1 MRTLPC
7 LLPFFDDRGHV
18 GRRSGPRSSPPAL
31 TTCRAALW
39 LLVVALATGARAER
53 AAVLELQA
61 PGLLPGAQR
70 DLDAAVRESVGALG
84 FEVQPIEQTRAAIED
99 AMSAGLQCVF
109 AKDECALKVGLVAD
123 VQAVVT
129 TSVEIID
136 DRMVMRGLFVQ
147 TEGKK
152 QERRRGAA
160 VIVLPAADGG
170 ASVRALVER
179 LVTGRGAPTP
189 LPVRIVVEPV
199 EATIMLDGKPAAVGV
214 RWLAPGEHVLDAA
227 ATGYTSGTL
236 PFKVERDLVSEPVTL
251 RLEAQPAR
259 TLTWVGWTAA
269 GVGSLMML
277 GGGLGA
283 GVTELMLQTGSVTHG
298 NRDAVVTLGLVGLG
312 TAAAGLVVVGA
323 GVAIALADG

>member
-1 MRTLPC
+1 MRP
-7 LLPFFDDRGHV
+7 V
-18 GRRSGPRSSPPAL
+18 
-31 TTCRAALW
+31 TTCGAT
-39 LLVVALATGARAER
+39 LLVLVGMAATGARAER
-53 AAVLELQA
+53 GAVLELQA
-61 PGLLPGAQR
+61 PGLLPGAQH
-70 DLDAAVRESVGALG
+70 DLDAAVRESVGGLG
-84 FEVQPIEQTRAAIED
+84 FQVQPLEQTRAAIED

-109 AKDECALKVGLVAD
+109 AKDECAIKVGLVAD
-123 VQAVVT
+123 VQVVVT

-152 QERRRGAA
+152 QERRRAA
-160 VIVLPAADGG
+160 AGIVLPAADGG

-189 LPVRIVVEPV
+189 LPVRVVVEPV
-199 EATIMLDGKPAAVGV
+199 EATIKLDGNPATAGV
-214 RWLAPGEHVLDAA
+214 RWLVPGEHLLDAA
-227 ATGYTSGTL
+227 AAGYTPGTL
-236 PFKVERDLVSEPVTL
+236 AFRVERDLVDEPVTL

-269 GVGSLMML
+269 GVGSLMTL

-283 GVTELMLQTGSVTHG
+283 GVTELMLQSGAVAHG
-298 NRDAVVTLGLVGLG
+298 NREAVVTLGLVGLG

-323 GVAIALADG
+323 GVAVALADG